1 MKNNKVKIFKLFVF
15 ILLLLILLWL
25 TLKILPIFKDILTE
39 DGRINFKNEIQNM
52 GVLGIFTI
60 IGLMIIQVFLAILPG
75 EPVELLAGMC
85 YGTIGG
91 LLIIYVGSIISTSII
106 FLAVRKFGR
115 EFIYNFIEKEK
126 IDKWENSKLFSNKE
140 KLYAVLF
147 VLFFIPGFPKDIF
160 VYLGGLLPVEPSKF
174 IIITSIA
181 RFPSIITSTIAGSNI
196 VMGNWNVV
204 IGIYV
209 ITFAISL
216 LILGIKLRK
225 ERVN

>member
-39 DGRINFKNEIQNM
+39 EGRINFKNEIQNM